1 MRLTFRSLALAA
13 GLAAPLPARA
23 QAADLVVTNA
33 RIYTVDSLRPTAQAM
48 AVRAGRVVW
57 VGAAAGVAPYR
68 GPRTRVVD
76 LAGRTVIPGM
86 IDAHA
91 HLFGLGQSLRA
102 VDLTGTRS
110 YDEVVRRVAERA
122 GTLPKGTWVTGR
134 GWDQN
139 DWPDQRFP
147 THEALSRAVPDH
159 PVLLQRVD
167 GHASLANAAAMRA
180 AGLTTATPDP
190 DGGRVLRDASGAPT
204 GVLVDNAQGLVDR
217 RVPGPTRAQMREIAL
232 AAVKEANRWGLTGVH
247 EAGVGRDVIETY
259 SALARQGSF
268 TLRNYVMVSGSDE
281 AALRYYF
288 ARGPQ
293 SALYDGRLWIRAVKL
308 YADGALGSRGAAL
321 IAPYSDDTTNR
332 GLLVT
337 PAPRL
342 RDVARRAYAAGFQVN
357 VHAIGDQANRTAL
370 DVIEAA
376 VRAAPRARDHRFRVE
391 HAQVLDSADVPRF
404 AQLGAIPSMQ
414 ASHQTSDM
422 PWAEQRLGPER
433 VKGAYAWRSL
443 LNTGVVVP
451 NGSDFPVEQVN
462 PLLSFHAAFTRQDPE
477 NQPSGGWRPEQR
489 MTRDEAL
496 KSMTIWP
503 AYAGF
508 QEKLLGSLAPGKY
521 ADFVVL
527 DRDIMQVPANDVLA
541 TNVLATWVG
550 GRVVYERPQP

>member
-57 VGAAAGVAPYR
+57 VGEAAGVAPYR

-180 AGLTTATPDP
+180 AGLTTATADP

-321 IAPYSDDTTNR
+321 IAPYSDDTANR

-376 VRAAPRARDHRFRVE
+376 AGAAPRARDHRFRVE

-404 AQLGAIPSMQ
+404 AQLRAIPSMQ